1 MTWNPVEVDLHSI
14 TEAGEAGLI
23 HQLASG
29 SIPAAIFR
37 QAMTPSDCD
46 AIMQRLVDR
55 ELLFDTNGEIPDKF
69 RRDSVPEGHY
79 REGSSDEALKAWQN
93 EAQTE
98 HKLRIDIGSSL
109 GYRGSDREAFLA
121 HAAES
126 NRLFDS
132 LFAGLEDPVGALY
145 EGLCQIAPNKNVM
158 TAVEPDGRQYGRAI
172 IRAHYG
178 GYSYAP
184 HFDSV
189 RRREK
194 RTDYQAYRFEYQF
207 AGVLV
212 LQNTVLNGVSAQCR
226 IHQCFWEPD
235 VQPYLSENRFYE
247 YAEMKNIPNAD
258 IILEPGD
265 LYFFNTGCIHEVPG
279 IAGEEARVVLAT
291 FIGYSPED
299 TDVFVWS

>member
-1 MTWNPVEVDLHSI
+1 MNWNPVEVDLDTI
-14 TEAGEAGLI
+14 TQAGEAGLI

-29 SIPAAIFR
+29 KIPAAIFR
-37 QAMTPSDCD
+37 QAITSSDCD
-46 AIMQRLVDR
+46 AIMRRLVER
-55 ELLFDTNGEIPDKF
+55 ELLFDARGGIPEKF
-69 RRDSVPEGHY
+69 RKDSVPEGHY
-79 REGSSDEALKAWQN
+79 REGSSDEALKAWRN
-93 EAQTE
+93 ESQIE
-98 HKLRIDIGSSL
+98 GKLRIDIGSSL
-109 GYRGSDREAFLA
+109 GYRGSDRESFLT
-121 HAAES
+121 HSAES
-126 NRLFDS
+126 NRLFDN
-132 LFAGLEDPVGALY
+132 LFSGLVDPVTALY
-145 EGLCQIAPNKNVM
+145 DGLRKIAPNKNVM
-158 TAVEPDGRQYGRAI
+158 TAAEPDGRQYGRAI

-194 RTDYQAYRFEYQF
+194 RTDYQAYRFEHQF

-212 LQNTVLNGVSAQCR
+212 LQNTVLDGVSAQCR

-247 YAEMKNIPNAD
+247 YAEKNNIPNAD

-279 IAGEEARVVLAT
+279 IAGEDARVVLAS
-291 FIGYSPED
+291 FIGYSLD
-299 TDVFVWS
+299 DLDVFVWS